1 MIKPKTHTDDRS
13 GYLKPFYITLNE
25 CVEILVCNLTQ
36 NTLKHYLKSYIFNN
50 EDLLWNF
57 ESLQIIENHIINYVC
72 HWPLVP
78 YIHTW
83 SLTQNGDKNRILSRN
98 RNMVLT
104 LIFAV
109 IISLQVNVN
118 AAEEIP
124 GETLKQEIE
133 NLKSLVSVLQKTSEL
148 NSLKINSLEKKSEDQ
163 QRIINQQRAILE
175 KLLVENHGLKNKQQI
190 SVLNKANRTFRP
202 EVNQKNGTLRP
213 EVNQRNG
220 TIRTD
225 IGKHQNYGDSGD
237 IRTLKEHLQ
246 ITESRYRKIRPI
258 SNMSMY
264 MHIQ

>member
-1 MIKPKTHTDDRS
+1 
-13 GYLKPFYITLNE
+13 
-25 CVEILVCNLTQ
+25 
-36 NTLKHYLKSYIFNN
+36 
-50 EDLLWNF
+50 
-57 ESLQIIENHIINYVC
+57 
-72 HWPLVP
+72 
-78 YIHTW
+78 
-83 SLTQNGDKNRILSRN
+83 
-98 RNMVLT
+98 MVLT

-133 NLKSLVSVLQKTSEL
+133 NLKGLVSALQKTSEL
-148 NSLKINSLEKKSEDQ
+148 NSLKINSLEKISEDQ

-213 EVNQRNG
+213 EVNRRNG

-225 IGKHQNYGDSGD
+225 IGKHQKYGDSGD
-237 IRTLKEHLQ
+237 IRTLKERMQ
-246 ITESRYRKIRPI
+246 ITESRYGKRSLIKTNVQYVFVYAYTALEFLLNIFLI
-258 SNMSMY
+258 SLLV
-264 MHIQ
+264 

>member
-1 MIKPKTHTDDRS
+1 MPR
-13 GYLKPFYITLNE
+13 
-25 CVEILVCNLTQ
+25 
-36 NTLKHYLKSYIFNN
+36 
-50 EDLLWNF
+50 
-57 ESLQIIENHIINYVC
+57 
-72 HWPLVP
+72 
-78 YIHTW
+78 
-83 SLTQNGDKNRILSRN
+83 
-98 RNMVLT
+98 
-104 LIFAV
+104 
-109 IISLQVNVN
+109 
-118 AAEEIP
+118 AEEIP

-175 KLLVENHGLKNKQQI
+175 KLLVENHGLKNKHQI
-190 SVLNKANRTFRP
+190 SVLNQANRTFRP

-237 IRTLKEHLQ
+237 IRTLKEHLH
-246 ITESRYRKIRPI
+246 II

>member
-1 MIKPKTHTDDRS
+1 MWMPR
-13 GYLKPFYITLNE
+13 
-25 CVEILVCNLTQ
+25 
-36 NTLKHYLKSYIFNN
+36 
-50 EDLLWNF
+50 
-57 ESLQIIENHIINYVC
+57 
-72 HWPLVP
+72 
-78 YIHTW
+78 
-83 SLTQNGDKNRILSRN
+83 
-98 RNMVLT
+98 
-104 LIFAV
+104 
-109 IISLQVNVN
+109 
-118 AAEEIP
+118 AEEIP

-190 SVLNKANRTFRP
+190 SVLNQANRTFRP

-246 ITESRYRKIRPI
+246 II